1 MCQAS
6 LAVAQAAAELA
17 AGSETAEIP
26 SVSVSLTGS
35 QLEELEHLKRT
46 VTSQQEELDVLRN
59 LNAELENE
67 MEVMVSK
74 MTRKLQ

>member
-26 SVSVSLTGS
+26 SVSVSLTS
-35 QLEELEHLKRT
+35 QQLEELEHLKRT
-46 VTSQQEELDVLRN
+46 VTSLQEELDVLRN